1 MQLRQRPSR
10 LDSTAAKYWPHC
22 RHPGSSSRATASRQ
36 AGHTGT
42 RPAWRSGRWH
52 SRQLAGR
59 IMQKSDD
66 PSDAS
71 VETNERRSAR
81 NGTGLGAASEAAGE
95 MSGGLLKNGL
105 PTLRW
110 DQYTSLPPAPTVQLR
125 LRSGDDAL
133 FHLFLA
139 VNTQARPRH
148 RIQPLEV
155 QFLPARRAFPKT
167 AFANPRKRVDHQL
180 QLGAVGV
187 ALVEQ

>member
-1 MQLRQRPSR
+1 
-10 LDSTAAKYWPHC
+10 
-22 RHPGSSSRATASRQ
+22 
-36 AGHTGT
+36 
-42 RPAWRSGRWH
+42 
-52 SRQLAGR
+52 
-59 IMQKSDD
+59 
-66 PSDAS
+66 
-71 VETNERRSAR
+71 
-81 NGTGLGAASEAAGE
+81 
-95 MSGGLLKNGL
+95 KNGL

-187 ALVEQ
+187 ALVEQKLLGIGVGGLVGDVLGGFFVGTAPVLLVARHRLHQLLLLVQQLLLELFELFALHRWLLSRTLVLHSNYLDPTPSLGLGPG